1 MPSGWSFSIIK
12 VFHYLSIAKLSQ
24 SQRRHSYQSLHWGRS
39 LHWQGPAEETQLPN
53 STLRTQTSL
62 ARFSW
67 GDTVIKTLHWGRSA
81 HLQGRLGDTVT
92 KSSIGQIWLRNTDL
106 YFKTEDRKPNKQTL
120 HQAEFEQNLA
130 YIFCRINQFQL
141 TIISPAISKQS
152 TNKTRPVIRHLIN
165 NLVLR
170 N

>member
-1 MPSGWSFSIIK
+1 MGK
-12 VFHYLSIAKLSQ
+12 VQLRRYSAMVYTENAAFIGKVQL
-24 SQRRHSYQSLHWGRS
+24 RRHSYQSLHWGRR
-39 LHWQGPAEETQLPN
+39 LHWQGSAEETHL
-53 STLRTQTSL
+53 SKLCIEG
-62 ARFSW
+62 A
-67 GDTVIKTLHWGRSA
+67 A
-81 HLQGRLGDTVT
+81 HIGKVRLGDTVT
-92 KSSIGQIWLRNTDL
+92 KSTIWQIWLRNTNL

-120 HQAEFEQNLA
+120 HQAEFKQNLA

-165 NLVLR
+165 NPVLR